1 MKRRLAVVSSLLA
14 VALTGYSA
22 TELPE
27 NDDYQ
32 SFEIEPPIL
41 LPNRQIDSGKSEVEP
56 GRSNRDPIELEKQ
69 VERAKRTAADAEL
82 LFKRGV
88 LSRMEVEL
96 RALRIVRLQADLEA
110 ARFERARADLAI
122 QQTRLEMGEIT
133 KDDLAAIQRNLQIAR
148 EKADAAAAAW
158 DRAEMAAAE
167 TNLRRQQKLAA
178 LGYARPADVARAQQK
193 LADLK
198 AAKN

>member
-14 VALTGYSA
+14 VALTGYPA

-41 LPNRQIDSGKSEVEP
+41 LPNRQIDSGKSQAEP
-56 GRSNRDPIELEKQ
+56 GRSNRDPIELERQ

-88 LSRMEVEL
+88 LSRVEVEM
-96 RALRIVRLQADLEA
+96 RALRIVRLQADLEV
-110 ARFERARADLAI
+110 ARFERAKADLAI

-133 KDDLAAIQRNLQIAR
+133 KDDLVAVERNLQVAQ